1 MRIVA
6 GELRSRRL
14 RVPKGDA
21 TRPTTDR
28 ARESL
33 FARLGP
39 IDGLDVIDPFA
50 GTGALGLEALSR
62 GAASCVFGERA
73 RAALECL
80 RDNVDALGVAGRSRI
95 VRGDGARLL
104 RDEAAAGRRYGL
116 VLLDP
121 PYTLL
126 PRLLPALG
134 DLVEGVAATGAL
146 VALEAPTGLDV
157 DLGPGLEHRSA
168 TRTGIAVHHLFAMRD
183 RDSDT
188 TPTDDASG
196 PR

>member
-6 GELRSRRL
+6 GEFGGRRL

-39 IDGLDVIDPFA
+39 IDGLAVVDPFA

-62 GAASCVFGERA
+62 GAVSCLFAETGH
-73 RAALECL
+73 AAIACL
-80 RDNVDALGVAGRSRI
+80 RENVAALGVEERTRI
-95 VRGDGARLL
+95 VRLDARKLL
-104 RDEAAAGRRYGL
+104 RVEAEAGRRYGL

-126 PRLLPALG
+126 PRLLPTLG
-134 DLVEGVAATGAL
+134 ELVEAVAAPGAL
-146 VALEAPTGLDV
+146 VALEAPTGLDI
-157 DLGPGLEHRSA
+157 DLGPALPHRSA
-168 TRTGIAVHHLFAMRD
+168 TRTGAAVHHLFA
-183 RDSDT
+183 
-188 TPTDDASG
+188 A
-196 PR
+196 

>member
-6 GELRSRRL
+6 GELGGRRL
-14 RVPKGDA
+14 RAPRGAA
-21 TRPTTDR
+21 TRPTGDR

-62 GAASCVFGERA
+62 GARSCVFAETA
-73 RAALECL
+73 RAALLCL
-80 RDNVDALGVAGRSRI
+80 RENVELLGVADRCRVLRI
-95 VRGDGARLL
+95 DGSRLL
-104 RDEAAAGRRYGL
+104 RDEASAGRRFGL

-126 PRLLPALG
+126 PRLLPTLG
-134 DLVEGVAATGAL
+134 DLVEAVAAPGAL
-146 VALEAPTGLDV
+146 VALEAPAGLDV
-157 DLGPGLEHRSA
+157 ELGPGLDHRSA
-168 TRTGIAVHHLFAMRD
+168 TRTGAAVHHLFAAC
-183 RDSDT
+183 S
-188 TPTDDASG
+188 TPNPS
-196 PR
+196 PH

>member
-6 GELRSRRL
+6 GELGGRRL
-14 RVPKGDA
+14 RTPRGDA

-39 IDGLDVIDPFA
+39 VNGLAVIDPFA
-50 GTGALGLEALSR
+50 GSGALGLEALSR
-62 GAASCVFGERA
+62 GAASCVFGEIA
-73 RAALECL
+73 HAALVCL
-80 RDNVDALGVAGRSRI
+80 RENVAALGVADRCRVLRMDGR
-95 VRGDGARLL
+95 RLL
-104 RDEAAAGRRYGL
+104 RSEAAAGRRFGL

-134 DLVEGVAATGAL
+134 GLVEAVAAPGAL
-146 VALEAPTGLDV
+146 VALEAPAGLDV
-157 DLGPGLEHRSA
+157 DLGRGLEHRSA
-168 TRTGIAVHHLFAMRD
+168 ARTGAAVHHLFA
-183 RDSDT
+183 
-188 TPTDDASG
+188 A
-196 PR
+196 

>member
-1 MRIVA
+1 VRIVA
-6 GELRSRRL
+6 GELGGRRL
-14 RVPKGDA
+14 RAPRGDA

-39 IDGLDVIDPFA
+39 IDGLAAVDPFA

-62 GAASCVFGERA
+62 GAASCVFAETG

-80 RDNVDALGVAGRSRI
+80 RANIESLGVAERSRV
-95 VRGDGARLL
+95 VRGDGRRLL
-104 RDEAAAGRRYGL
+104 RDEAAAGRRFGL

-134 DLVEGVAATGAL
+134 GLVEAVAASGAL

-168 TRTGIAVHHLFAMRD
+168 TRTGAAVHHLFAACPTTNSSRD
-183 RDSDT
+183 
-188 TPTDDASG
+188 
-196 PR
+196 

>member
-6 GELRSRRL
+6 GEHGGRRL
-14 RVPKGDA
+14 LAPRGTA
-21 TRPTTDR
+21 TRPTSDR

-39 IDGLDVIDPFA
+39 IDGLAVIDPFA

-62 GAASCVFGERA
+62 GAESCLFGETA
-73 RAALECL
+73 NAALACL
-80 RDNVDALGVAGRSRI
+80 RENIAALHAEDRCRVE
-95 VRGDGARLL
+95 RGDGRRLL
-104 RDEAAAGRRYGL
+104 QREAAAGRRYGL

-134 DLVEGVAATGAL
+134 ELVEAVAAPGAL
-146 VALEAPTGLDV
+146 VVLEAPAGLDV
-157 DLGPGLEHRSA
+157 DLGPGLAHRSA
-168 TRTGIAVHHLFAMRD
+168 TRTGAAVHHLFA
-183 RDSDT
+183 
-188 TPTDDASG
+188 A
-196 PR
+196 

>member
-6 GELRSRRL
+6 GELGGRRL
-14 RVPKGDA
+14 HAPRGSG

-39 IDGLDVIDPFA
+39 IDGLDAIDPFA

-62 GAASCVFGERA
+62 GADSCLFGETA
-73 RAALECL
+73 RAALVSL
-80 RDNVDALGVAGRSRI
+80 RANIAELGVEDRARV
-95 VRGDGARLL
+95 VRLDARRLL
-104 RDEAAAGRRYGL
+104 LAEAEAGRRYGL

-126 PRLLPALG
+126 PRLLPVLG
-134 DLVEGVAATGAL
+134 GLVEAVAAPGAL
-146 VALEAPTGLDV
+146 IALEAPTGLDV

-168 TRTGIAVHHLFAMRD
+168 TRTGVAVHHLFA
-183 RDSDT
+183 
-188 TPTDDASG
+188 A
-196 PR
+196 

>member
-6 GELRSRRL
+6 GELGGRRL
-14 RVPKGDA
+14 RAPRGEA

-39 IDGLDVIDPFA
+39 IDGLEAIDPFA

-62 GAASCVFGERA
+62 GATRCVFAENA

-80 RDNVDALGVAGRSRI
+80 RDNIETLGVVERSRV
-95 VRGDGARLL
+95 VRGDGRRLL

-126 PRLLPALG
+126 PRLLPTLG
-134 DLVEGVAATGAL
+134 ELVEAVAAPGAL

-168 TRTGIAVHHLFAMRD
+168 TRTGAAVHHLFAACP
-183 RDSDT
+183 T
-188 TPTDDASG
+188 TNPS
-196 PR
+196 RH

>member
-6 GELRSRRL
+6 GELGGRRL
-14 RVPKGDA
+14 RAPRGDT
-21 TRPTTDR
+21 TRPTSDR

-62 GAASCVFGERA
+62 GARSCVFAETA
-73 RAALECL
+73 RAALLCL
-80 RDNVDALGVAGRSRI
+80 RENVELLGVADRCRVLRI
-95 VRGDGARLL
+95 DGSRLL
-104 RDEAAAGRRYGL
+104 RAEASAGRRFGL

-126 PRLLPALG
+126 PRLLPTLG
-134 DLVEGVAATGAL
+134 DLVEAVAAPGAL
-146 VALEAPTGLDV
+146 VALEAPAGLDV
-157 DLGPGLEHRSA
+157 ELGPGLDHRSA
-168 TRTGIAVHHLFAMRD
+168 TRTGIAVHHLFAACP
-183 RDSDT
+183 
-188 TPTDDASG
+188 TPNPSQH
-196 PR
+196 

>member
-6 GELRSRRL
+6 GELGGRRL
-14 RVPKGDA
+14 RVPRGDA

-33 FARLGP
+33 FARRGP
-39 IDGLDVIDPFA
+39 IDGLEVIDPFA

-62 GAASCVFGERA
+62 GALACVFAEIGHT
-73 RAALECL
+73 ALACL
-80 RDNVDALGVAGRSRI
+80 RENVETLGMADRSRVLRI
-95 VRGDGARLL
+95 DGRRLL

-126 PRLLPALG
+126 PRLLPTLG
-134 DLVEGVAATGAL
+134 ELVEAVAAPGAL
-146 VALEAPTGLDV
+146 VALESPTGLDV

-168 TRTGIAVHHLFAMRD
+168 TRTGAAVHHLFAAW
-183 RDSDT
+183 
-188 TPTDDASG
+188 PTSN
-196 PR
+196 PSRH

>member
-6 GELRSRRL
+6 GELGGRRI
-14 RVPKGDA
+14 RAPRGDA

-39 IDGLDVIDPFA
+39 VDGLAAIDPFA
-50 GTGALGLEALSR
+50 GSGALGLEALSR
-62 GAASCVFGERA
+62 GAVSCVFGEIA
-73 RAALECL
+73 HAALACL
-80 RDNVDALGVAGRSRI
+80 RENIESLGVADRCRVVRLDGR
-95 VRGDGARLL
+95 RLL
-104 RDEAAAGRRYGL
+104 QREAEADRRFGL

-134 DLVEGVAATGAL
+134 ELVEAVAAPGAL
-146 VALEAPTGLDV
+146 IVLEAPKDLDV

-168 TRTGIAVHHLFAMRD
+168 ARTGAAMHHLFA
-183 RDSDT
+183 
-188 TPTDDASG
+188 A
-196 PR
+196 